1 MTMRI
6 REGLPALR
14 ALMATGAVL
23 VLAACAATPPPNPSL
38 NPPSNVPSGG
48 GERAEPPA
56 EVRGERVLVMLP
68 DAAPPHFRPGA
79 GGGYLDTTRRARVLG
94 VAQALV
100 REHGGAIL
108 EAWPMPAL
116 GLHCVL
122 LAVPPGTTAARFVD
136 IVGHDARVEWAQQV
150 SEYRT
155 LGRNDP
161 YYPLQT
167 SARALELTD
176 MHGVTTGRGVRV
188 AVIDSGVDEAHPD
201 LAGQMVPPQDFIG
214 GGSRAEMHGTAVA
227 GIIGARADNGV
238 GTVGVAPDAKLL
250 PLRACRQRRPD
261 AQEASCDTFA
271 VAKAFQR
278 AFAAEARVV
287 NLSLTGPPDRLL
299 GALIDRFAAR
309 GGVVVAAADRASAD
323 GGFPA
328 SHPRVLAVAG
338 SHFPGAGQRVLTAPG
353 EEVLTTLPGAR
364 WAYVSGD
371 SFAAAHVSGVAA
383 LLLERAPSLDAV
395 RLSAALSA
403 GGPGGA
409 TAATVIDPC
418 AALARVDPRTR
429 CPSRTDATAVARRPA
444 PP

>member
-1 MTMRI
+1 
-6 REGLPALR
+6 
-14 ALMATGAVL
+14 VK
-23 VLAACAATPPPNPSL
+23 
-38 NPPSNVPSGG
+38 
-48 GERAEPPA
+48 
-56 EVRGERVLVMLP
+56 
-68 DAAPPHFRPGA
+68 
-79 GGGYLDTTRRARVLG
+79 
-94 VAQALV
+94 
-100 REHGGAIL
+100 EHGGAIV
-108 EAWPMPAL
+108 ETWPMPAL

-122 LAVPPGTTAARFVD
+122 VAVPTGTTAERFAD
-136 IVGHDARVEWAQQV
+136 AVGHDARVEWVQPV

-167 SARALELTD
+167 PARALDLSD

-201 LAGQMVPPQDFIG
+201 LAGQMVQAQDFIG

-238 GTVGVAPDAKLL
+238 GTVGVAPDARLL

-278 AFAAEARVV
+278 AFTADARVV

-299 GALIDRFAAR
+299 GALIDRFSAR
-309 GGVVVAAADRASAD
+309 GGVVVAAADRAAAD

-328 SHPRVLAVAG
+328 SHPRVLAVA
-338 SHFPGAGQRVLTAPG
+338 SNHFPGAARRLLTAPG

-383 LLLERAPSLDAV
+383 LLLARAPSLDAT
-395 RLSAALSA
+395 RLAAALA
-403 GGPGGA
+403 DPGADGAA
-409 TAATVIDPC
+409 TAAAIDPC
-418 AALARVDPRTR
+418 ATLARVDPRTR
-429 CPSRTDATAVARRPA
+429 CSSRTDATAVARRVA

>member
-1 MTMRI
+1 MRFHH
-6 REGLPALR
+6 RLLLVWCALLAGCATAPVTPA
-14 ALMATGAVL
+14 
-23 VLAACAATPPPNPSL
+23 
-38 NPPSNVPSGG
+38 GG
-48 GERAEPPA
+48 DERAEPPA

-68 DAAPPHFRPGA
+68 DAVPPHFRPGA
-79 GGGYLDTTRRARVLG
+79 GGGYLDTTRRARALG
-94 VAQALV
+94 IAQAIV
-100 REHGGAIL
+100 REHGGAIV
-108 EAWPMPAL
+108 EAWPMPSL

-122 LAVPPGTTAARFVD
+122 VTVPPGMTAGRFAD
-136 IVGHDARVEWAQQV
+136 IVGHDARVEWVQQV
-150 SEYRT
+150 AEYRT

-167 SARALELTD
+167 PARALDLGE
-176 MHGVTTGRGVRV
+176 MHGLTTGRGVRV

-201 LAGQMVPPQDFIG
+201 LAGQLLPAQDFIG

-227 GIIGARADNGV
+227 GIIGARADNGL

-278 AFAAEARVV
+278 ALTAGVHVV
-287 NLSLTGPPDRLL
+287 NLSLTGPADRLL
-299 GALIDRFAAR
+299 GALIDRFSSR
-309 GGVVVAAADRASAD
+309 GGVVVAAADRTVAD

-338 SHFPGAGQRVLTAPG
+338 SRFAGAGDRVLEAPG
-353 EEVLTTLPGAR
+353 EEVLTTLPGGR

-383 LLLERAPSLDAV
+383 LLIERAPALDAA
-395 RLSAALSA
+395 RLAAALRADASAASA
-403 GGPGGA
+403 
-409 TAATVIDPC
+409 TIDPC

-429 CPSRTDATAVARRPA
+429 CHSRTDATAVARRPA

>member
-1 MTMRI
+1 MTGAAVRI
-6 REGLPALR
+6 DQRLRRRLRSLPA
-14 ALMATGAVL
+14 
-23 VLAACAATPPPNPSL
+23 VLALATMGALAGLAGCAATPSAAG
-38 NPPSNVPSGG
+38 VD
-48 GERAEPPA
+48 RALSPA
-56 EVRGERVLVMLP
+56 EVPGERVLVMLP
-68 DAAPPHFRPGA
+68 DAAPTHFRPGA
-79 GGGYLDTTRRARVLG
+79 GGGYLDTARRARVLSL
-94 VAQALV
+94 ARALV
-100 REHGGAIL
+100 RDHGGAIL

-122 LAVPPGTTAARFVD
+122 MAVPAGTTADRFAD
-136 IVGHDARVEWAQQV
+136 IVGRDARVGWAQQV

-155 LGRNDP
+155 LARNDP

-167 SARALELTD
+167 SARTLDLSD
-176 MHGVTTGRGVRV
+176 MHGVTTGRGVRI
-188 AVIDSGVDEAHPD
+188 AVIDSGVDAAHPD
-201 LAGQMVPPQDFIG
+201 LAGQLMTAQDFIG
-214 GGSRAEMHGTAVA
+214 GGDRAEMHGTAVA

-278 AFAAEARVV
+278 AFTAEARIV

-299 GALIDRFAAR
+299 GALIDRFSAK
-309 GGVVVAAADRASAD
+309 GGVVVAAADRAAPE

-328 SHPRVLAVAG
+328 SHPQVLAVAG
-338 SHFPGAGQRVLTAPG
+338 SHFPGASQRFLKAPG

-383 LLLERAPSLDAV
+383 LLLARAPSLDAV
-395 RLSAALSA
+395 RLSAALA
-403 GGPGGA
+403 APGPDGVVA
-409 TAATVIDPC
+409 TSGIDPC
-418 AALARVDPRTR
+418 AALARVDPGAR
-429 CPSRTDATAVARRPA
+429 CASRSDATAVARRP
-444 PP
+444 PPP

>member
-1 MTMRI
+1 MTMPRSRI
-6 REGLPALR
+6 LTVLIALI
-14 ALMATGAVL
+14 ALAG
-23 VLAACAATPPPNPSL
+23 CAAAPTLPP
-38 NPPSNVPSGG
+38 GG

-68 DAAPPHFRPGA
+68 DAAPTHFRPGA
-79 GGGYLDTTRRARVLG
+79 GGGYLDTARRARVLG

-100 REHGGAIL
+100 KEHGGAIL
-108 EAWPMPAL
+108 EAWPMPSL

-122 LAVPPGTTAARFVD
+122 VAVPSGTTVERFAD

-150 SEYRT
+150 AEYHT

-167 SARALELTD
+167 PARALDLSD
-176 MHGVTTGRGVRV
+176 MHGLTTGRGVRV

-201 LAGQMVPPQDFIG
+201 LAGQVLPAQDFIG
-214 GGSRAEMHGTAVA
+214 GGMRAEMHGTAVA

-238 GTVGVAPDAKLL
+238 GTVGVAPDAKVL

-261 AQEASCDTFA
+261 AQEAACDTFA

-278 AFAAEARVV
+278 AFTAEARVV
-287 NLSLTGPPDRLL
+287 NLSLTGPNDRLL
-299 GALIDRFAAR
+299 GALIDRFSAR
-309 GGVVVAAADRASAD
+309 GGVVVAAADRMAAD

-338 SHFPGAGQRVLTAPG
+338 GHYPGARQDLLKAPG
-353 EEVLTTLPGAR
+353 EEVLTTLPGGR

-383 LLLERAPSLDAV
+383 LLLERAPSLDAS
-395 RLSAALSA
+395 RLSAALKA
-403 GGPGGA
+403 DTA
-409 TAATVIDPC
+409 TTSVAIDPC
-418 AALARVDPRTR
+418 AALVRVDPRSR
-429 CPSRTDATAVARRPA
+429 CLSRTDATAVARRPA

>member
-1 MTMRI
+1 MTR
-6 REGLPALR
+6 RHVRSLA
-14 ALMATGAVL
+14 AVL
-23 VLAACAATPPPNPSL
+23 ALVAAGALAGLGGCAAKPPRTPAAEG
-38 NPPSNVPSGG
+38 VDSGQ
-48 GERAEPPA
+48 PPA
-56 EVRGERVLVMLP
+56 EARGEHVLVMLP

-79 GGGYLDTTRRARVLG
+79 GGGYLDTARRARVLG

-122 LAVPPGTTAARFVD
+122 VAVPAGTTAERFAD
-136 IVGHDARVEWAQQV
+136 RVGHDARVEWAQQV

-167 SARALELTD
+167 PARTLDLSD
-176 MHGVTTGRGVRV
+176 MHGVTTGRGVRI

-201 LAGQMVPPQDFIG
+201 LAGQMAPTQDFIG

-238 GTVGVAPDAKLL
+238 GTVGVAPDARLL

-261 AQEASCDTFA
+261 AQEAACDTFA

-278 AFAAEARVV
+278 AFTADARVV

-309 GGVVVAAADRASAD
+309 GGVVVAAADRAAAD

-328 SHPRVLAVAG
+328 SHPRVIAVA
-338 SHFPGAGQRVLTAPG
+338 SQHFPGASQRLLKAPG
-353 EEVLTTLPGAR
+353 HEVLTTLPGGR

-383 LLLERAPSLDAV
+383 LLLERAPSLDAT
-395 RLSAALSA
+395 RLSAALA
-403 GGPGGA
+403 ARGPDGA
-409 TAATVIDPC
+409 AAAAAIDPC
-418 AALARVDPRTR
+418 AALAQVDPRTR
-429 CPSRTDATAVARRPA
+429 CSSRTDATAVARRAA

>member
-1 MTMRI
+1 MT
-6 REGLPALR
+6 LPPRHFLLLLCALI
-14 ALMATGAVL
+14 ALAG
-23 VLAACAATPPPNPSL
+23 CAAAPS
-38 NPPSNVPSGG
+38 PPSGG

-68 DAAPPHFRPGA
+68 DAAPAHFRPGA
-79 GGGYLDTTRRARVLG
+79 GGGYLDTARRARVLG
-94 VAQALV
+94 VAQSLV
-100 REHGGAIL
+100 KAHGGAIL
-108 EAWPMPAL
+108 EAWPMPSL

-122 LAVPPGTTAARFVD
+122 VAVPSGMTAERFAD

-150 SEYRT
+150 VEYRT

-167 SARALELTD
+167 PARALELGD
-176 MHGVTTGRGVRV
+176 MHGLTTGRGVRV

-201 LAGQMVPPQDFIG
+201 LAGQLLPAQDFIG
-214 GGSRAEMHGTAVA
+214 GGMRAEMHGTAVA
-227 GIIGARADNGV
+227 GIVGARADNGV
-238 GTVGVAPDAKLL
+238 GTVGVAPDAKVL

-261 AQEASCDTFA
+261 AQEAACDTFA

-278 AFAAEARVV
+278 AFTAEARIV
-287 NLSLTGPPDRLL
+287 NLSLTGPQDRLL
-299 GALIDRFAAR
+299 GALIDRFSAR
-309 GGVVVAAADRASAD
+309 GGVVVAAADRTAAD

-338 SHFPGAGQRVLTAPG
+338 SHYPGARQDLLKAPG
-353 EEVLTTLPGAR
+353 EEVLTTLPSGR

-383 LLLERAPSLDAV
+383 LLLERAPSLDAT
-395 RLSAALSA
+395 RLSAALKADSPTPSA
-403 GGPGGA
+403 A
-409 TAATVIDPC
+409 IDPC
-418 AALARVDPRTR
+418 AALARVDPRSR
-429 CPSRTDATAVARRPA
+429 CLSRTDATAVARRPA